1 MRVTIYLPDDELQ
14 ALDRLCQREGL
25 TRAEA
30 VRRAVRLLL
39 ASDSERDAAVA
50 VGGWRDKAIDGV
62 AYQRAI
68 RAEWNRD

>member
-1 MRVTIYLPDDELQ
+1 MRVTVDLPHEQLV
-14 ALDRLCQREGL
+14 ALSGYCESEGI

-39 ASDSERDAAVA
+39 AFGMEEDLTSAFGA
-50 VGGWRDKAIDGV
+50 WRDKDIDGV

-68 RAEWNRD
+68 RAEWND